1 MRKRGKKQYVDFD
14 IDERKKYR
22 DIFEALDD
30 DGSGS
35 IGIDELEEPFIAL
48 GLVTNREEIKELV
61 KIVDID
67 GNGEIEFEEFLMI
80 MRTIKKNDFKNE
92 SSIYDFFK
100 DMINGD
106 FSKMKDMD
114 PSLSF
119 KLNFSQYRRKKLMDA
134 IMLEDNDMR
143 KIKAQSILNV
153 G

>member
-1 MRKRGKKQYVDFD
+1 M
-14 IDERKKYR
+14 
-22 DIFEALDD
+22 
-30 DGSGS
+30 
-35 IGIDELEEPFIAL
+35 

-80 MRTIKKNDFKNE
+80 MRTIKKNDCKNE

-153 G
+153 R